1 MFVVREIGQL
11 GVDGDLQR
19 RQIDV
24 GLDHA
29 QFGEELIDVELDLSD
44 ALAIVGHGG
53 CHEEQ
58 SVGHLEEEGNVYR
71 VLSVRLHIDGLQ

>member
-1 MFVVREIGQL
+1 MFVVREIRQL

-29 QFGEELIDVELDLSD
+29 QFGEKLIDVKLDLSD

-58 SVGHLEEEGNVYR
+58 SVGHLEEEE
-71 VLSVRLHIDGLQ
+71 